1 MKSQSIVQ
9 TPPAN
14 SSLSQ
19 EEKIKK
25 LRQHNKALKSRVNH
39 LIDQLSR
46 LELTQLSDCSKPTH
60 AAGGVGRTTAST
72 VPCQIEVS
80 MCEDVLMFALINLPF
95 IPKTEVTY

>member
-60 AAGGVGRTTAST
+60 AAGGVGGTAST

-80 MCEDVLMFALINLPF
+80 ICEDVLMFALINK
-95 IPKTEVTY
+95 INHK